1 MPIPDQDG
9 ASAAMIPGFAYH
21 IVTEAVAGAVPIGRN
36 SPQKTPFGLYAEQLS
51 GTAFTAPRAENR
63 RSWLYRLRPTAQHEA
78 YRPYAGAHRFA
89 SAPFMD
95 MPPSPN
101 RLRWDPLPMPSEP
114 VDFLDGIVTYCG
126 NGDIAAAVG
135 FAVHLYAC
143 NRPMDG
149 RAFFNADGEML
160 IVPQQGALR
169 ITTELG
175 RFDVAPQQV
184 ALIPRGVRFQVS
196 LLDESARGYI
206 CENYGAL
213 FRLPELGPIGA
224 NGLANARDFETPVA
238 WFEDVDASFELIQKF
253 QGSLW
258 STTLPHSPF
267 DVVGWHGNLAPCRYD
282 LRRFNT
288 INTVSYDHPDPSI
301 FTVLTSPSDTSG
313 VANCDFVIFPPRWMV
328 AEDTFR
334 PPWFH
339 RNVMSEFMGLVAGVY
354 DAKAGGFAPGG
365 ASLHNQMASHG
376 PDRSSYETAIS
387 ASLAPHKIDATMAF
401 MFEGRL
407 PFRPTHF
414 AAEADFAQRDYD
426 ACWSGFAKARLPVQ
440 GDD

>member
-1 MPIPDQDG
+1 M
-9 ASAAMIPGFAYH
+9 PGFANH
-21 IVTEAVAGAVPIGRN
+21 FVTEAVAGAVPVGRN
-36 SPQKTPFGLYAEQLS
+36 SPQSTPFGLYAEQLS
-51 GTAFTAPRAENR
+51 GTAFTAPRADNR

-101 RLRWDPLPMPSEP
+101 RLRWDPLPMPSDP

-238 WFEDVDASFELIQKF
+238 WFEDVDAPFELIQKF
-253 QGSLW
+253 QGGLW

-339 RNVMSEFMGLVAGVY
+339 RNVMSEFMGLVTGAY

-376 PDRSSYETAIS
+376 PDRTSYENAVA

-401 MFEGRL
+401 MFEGRF
-407 PFRPTHF
+407 PFRPTRF